1 MADQLKQNRGLQL
14 AASHVADVV
23 DHQQGVAIQLLDQ
36 GRQLKTGLGLLQQ
49 LHQGRG
55 GEEAAGLVLLDHC
68 HRDGN
73 GQVGFANAAGAKQ
86 QQVLG
91 LQQPGVAA
99 GKHLQ
104 LLPVLGLEMLVIKA
118 IKALLPREMGIAQ
131 QALASGDQA
140 VVDLLLTQGVEKLTG
155 APALGLSLLGERLPV
170 AAKAGEFQLLE
181 QQRQG
186 RFHRS

>member
-1 MADQLKQNRGLQL
+1 MAEKK
-14 AASHVADVV
+14 
-23 DHQQGVAIQLLDQ
+23 
-36 GRQLKTGLGLLQQ
+36 RQ
-49 LHQGRG
+49 
-55 GEEAAGLVLLDHC
+55 AGLVLLDHC

-104 LLPVLGLEMLVIKA
+104 LLPVLGLEMLVIKT
-118 IKALLPREMGIAQ
+118 IKALLPREMGIPQ
-131 QALASGDQA
+131 QPLAAGDQA
-140 VVDLLLTQGVEKLTG
+140 VIDLLLAQGVEKLTG
-155 APALGLSLLGERLPV
+155 APARCTDRCALPISLSLLGERLPV
-170 AAKAGEFQLLE
+170 AAKAGEFQLLLLCRSPRLE

>member
-1 MADQLKQNRGLQL
+1 M
-14 AASHVADVV
+14 
-23 DHQQGVAIQLLDQ
+23 
-36 GRQLKTGLGLLQQ
+36 
-49 LHQGRG
+49 
-55 GEEAAGLVLLDHC
+55 
-68 HRDGN
+68 
-73 GQVGFANAAGAKQ
+73 GFANAAGAKQ

-104 LLPVLGLEMLVIKA
+104 FLPVLGLEMLVIKA
-118 IKALLPREMGIAQ
+118 IKALLPRKMGIAQ
-131 QALASGDQA
+131 QPLASGDQA
-140 VVDLLLTQGVEKLTG
+140 VVDLLLAQGVEKLTR